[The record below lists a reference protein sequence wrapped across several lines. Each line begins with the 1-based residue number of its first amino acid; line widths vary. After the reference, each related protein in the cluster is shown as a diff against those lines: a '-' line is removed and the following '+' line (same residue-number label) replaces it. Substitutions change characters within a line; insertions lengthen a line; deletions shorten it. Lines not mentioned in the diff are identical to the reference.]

1 MILIHRIKHEAC
13 MIDNT
18 HTVRTKVLVRML
30 QELHQSLNYDRID
43 NRGVAR
49 NLFWGYKFFWGV

>member
-1 MILIHRIKHEAC
+1 